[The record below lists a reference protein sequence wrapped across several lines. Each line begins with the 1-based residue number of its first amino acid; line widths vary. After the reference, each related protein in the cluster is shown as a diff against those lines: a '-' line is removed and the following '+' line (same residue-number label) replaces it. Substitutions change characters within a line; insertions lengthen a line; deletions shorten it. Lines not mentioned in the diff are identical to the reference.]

1 MEKIETIVNKNKENL
16 VGLSSTIDFARERT
30 KVINHAI
37 KGKEMVRKW
46 IVVFFLFCFYSLTQ
60 LIFTEVKNDFLV
72 ILTGFGLIFALVY
85 ALYKPYL
92 ERFKT
97 NAFQELV
104 ALLKPRFETS
114 VVAIKDVMEEI
125 EKEGQIFETIYVID
139 ADTDDRVDLN
149 QDLTKVDLAERQ
161 IYTHIVKAIDSDE
174 DASLGAAKLCVHNIT
189 EIPYHLL

>member
-16 VGLSSTIDFARERT
+16 VGLSSTTDFARERT

-104 ALLKPRFETS
+104 ALLQPRFETS
-114 VVAIKDVMEEI
+114 VVAIKDVMDEI